1 MDIFSCHSNDDL
13 RAAER
18 SKVKNV
24 PVRRSKQ
31 DVIYRSGEGVG
42 VCVRVCVRGRVS
54 DLLPL
59 IKRNCDKLKL

>member
-42 VCVRVCVRGRVS
+42 VCECVRGRVS

-59 IKRNCDKLKL
+59 IKRNCDELKL